1 MRSHGKSNVFRT
13 PRMIRRTEI
22 SIETRRVR
30 IVRRRQPLTRG
41 WCDGC
46 LAEVQMITPTQAA
59 ALAEVSSRTIYR
71 WIEEAR
77 LHFTE
82 EVGGLLLVCADS
94 LLVNE

>member
-1 MRSHGKSNVFRT
+1 
-13 PRMIRRTEI
+13 
-22 SIETRRVR
+22 
-30 IVRRRQPLTRG
+30 
-41 WCDGC
+41 
-46 LAEVQMITPTQAA
+46 MITPTQAA

-94 LLVNE
+94 LPANE